1 MDIDKFIIGKS
12 KNVMEL
18 KLLIKKVAPTESTV
32 LALGESGTG
41 QELVADRQDIELED
55 SDFKNPSEISLG
67 LGIGKANK
75 WYAGLEYVNCLLYT
89 SPSPRDRG

>member
-1 MDIDKFIIGKS
+1 MPSTTI
-12 KNVMEL
+12 NVENFREL
-18 KLLIKKVAPTESTV
+18 ATV
-32 LALGESGTG
+32 IVGNSG

-75 WYAGLEYVNCLLYT
+75 WYAGLEYVNSQKSLSLIHI
-89 SPSPRDRG
+89 